1 MDRLEKDILEVKIIS
16 LFLNKRN
23 LIYKTKIKVDYFEY
37 EITKQMYKLILSREV
52 SIYDE
57 ELKSIVSSY
66 FDNEEDV
73 RGYISYLS
81 TAYLCETLCILED
94 VLIERY
100 KKRKLKE
107 IMEIDFKK
115 TSEDIEK
122 KVRLLLEEIE
132 ENEETQGELIDNIFN
147 VDDYFNKNS
156 IEYIK
161 TGLIDFDNNFNG
173 LPRQAL
179 TIIAGLPS
187 MGKSLLATQIA
198 LNISKEN
205 NVLFFSE
212 EQSKIE
218 TVYKII
224 ANLTNINS
232 RKIINKQYLS
242 EEEKQA
248 ILEVKD
254 TLKDYKLTI
263 DDRGGLNCFEMEK
276 AIKKYISKN
285 KKLDVV
291 IVDHLQITNDTEN
304 EKNIVV
310 RYGNI
315 TRDMKN
321 LAKKY
326 NIAFVCL
333 SQLSRS
339 VNENEDKAPELSNL
353 KNSGDIEANA
363 DLVVFIHRE
372 SYFLAR
378 KIQSMEQGDKR
389 EQLEQKLNSLNYM
402 AKLLIKKN
410 RNGILK
416 DIDLFIDLE
425 KQKIS
430 NLRG

>member
-73 RGYISYLS
+73 KGYISYLS
-81 TAYLCETLCILED
+81 TGYIGEILCILED

-107 IMEIDFKK
+107 ILEIDFKK

-132 ENEETQGELIDNIFN
+132 ENEEIQGEEIDNIFN
-147 VDDYFNKNS
+147 INDYFSKDS

-232 RKIINKQYLS
+232 RKIINKQYLD

-248 ILEVKD
+248 ILKVKN

-276 AIKKYISKN
+276 AIKQYISKN

-378 KIQSMEQGDKR
+378 KIQSMEQGEKR